1 MPMSII
7 RIIDLYSWLLVISA
21 LLSWVP
27 EARNTKV
34 YDFITKLTDP
44 FLNLFRRLPLQIAG
58 LDLSVVVAIIVLN
71 VIRDVL
77 VRILW

>member
-1 MPMSII
+1 MTII

-44 FLNLFRRLPLQIAG
+44 FLDIFRRLPLQFAG

-71 VIRDVL
+71 VVQ
-77 VRILW
+77 RILVGILW